1 MPVNIYG
8 AGPND
13 EPMYWK
19 RYMGRVNV
27 NRTCGEMF
35 GPVFEQYAVVSLGAD
50 EAIEAFEYRLSRDTN
65 LLTALTRLDRHL
77 LGNVVIFAKHHADS
91 D

>member
-1 MPVNIYG
+1 MPVYIYG

-13 EPMYWK
+13 EPRYWK
-19 RYMGRVNV
+19 KYMGHVNV

-50 EAIEAFEYRLSRDTN
+50 ETFEHRLSRDTN
-65 LLTALTRLDRHL
+65 LLAAVRRLDMR
-77 LGNVVIFAKHHADS
+77 GDVVIVAKHHTDS